1 MYVFLVSKVKVSEN
15 VVISSVTRALRKAI
29 CWLYDAAA
37 VLFLAVLMLVMN
49 NSPTSVRG

>member
-15 VVISSVTRALRKAI
+15 VVISSVTVLGA
-29 CWLYDAAA
+29 WLYAGYTMQQQFF
-37 VLFLAVLMLVMN
+37 FLAVLMLVMN